1 MFLEPDRPVEPI
13 MSLKTQR
20 FQKFLHIFFLMELVY
35 AYTKLNEHWLSTH
48 IFVDFHFCSVTLN
61 LVNSN
66 VEMKVRDGSWE
77 LKI

>member
-1 MFLEPDRPVEPI
+1 MF
-13 MSLKTQR
+13 
-20 FQKFLHIFFLMELVY
+20 FFLMELVY

-48 IFVDFHFCSVTLN
+48 IFDLN